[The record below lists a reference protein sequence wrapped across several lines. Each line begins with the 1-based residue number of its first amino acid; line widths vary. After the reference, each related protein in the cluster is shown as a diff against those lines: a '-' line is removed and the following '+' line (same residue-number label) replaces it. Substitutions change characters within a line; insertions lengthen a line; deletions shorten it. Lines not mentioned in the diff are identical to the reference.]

1 MTLLMHLNMKN
12 FCQVENNHAISN
24 YALIASLS
32 VDFDNGFT
40 AITGET
46 GAGKS
51 ILLGALGFVLGN
63 RADSNIL
70 FDETKKCVVEAVFT
84 FNNDRL
90 KYFFEENDIDYEDE
104 CIIRRELNP
113 QKKSRAFVNDTPV
126 SLQVLKELGSHL
138 VDIHS
143 QHDSLLLCNPDF
155 QLALLDDAANN
166 QELLSEYKKAYKEY
180 TSAKNELDALRK
192 KALNN
197 IDENDYLKFQL
208 DELLKS
214 ELQDNEYEE
223 LAQRIEILENQEEI
237 SRLLIESTTI
247 LENSD
252 ASLLDGINSLIYN
265 VDKLKKYIS
274 ELSSMSE
281 RLNSVKIELKDICSD
296 LNDMQDDSQYDISS
310 LETLQERFDTIQ
322 RLMMKHHLNDYSQLL
337 QLREEIRRKVDEFSN
352 IDEIVADKE
361 KEVKMME
368 KSLYQKAKELNKR
381 RLSAK
386 VIFEKDVT
394 DVIRQL
400 AMPHGVFE
408 IRCESVD
415 ELMSNG
421 TDVVTFMF
429 SANKGYAPENMAKAA
444 SGGELSR
451 LMLAIK
457 NIAARNN
464 YIPTLIFD
472 EIDTG
477 VSGEVASKLGDIMK
491 EIGETLQLV
500 SITHLPQVASKA
512 KHHFFVYKDV
522 VDEKTR
528 SNIRTLTREERVMEI
543 AKMLSNAEVTEE
555 AKRAAEVLIN

>member
-1 MTLLMHLNMKN
+1 MLQRLS
-12 FCQVENNHAISN
+12 ISN

-32 VDFDNGFT
+32 IDFDNGFT

-70 FDETKKCVVEAVFT
+70 FDETKKCVVEAVFALH
-84 FNNDRL
+84 NERL
-90 KYFFEENDIDYEDE
+90 KSFFEENDIDYDDE
-104 CIIRRELNP
+104 CIIRRELTP
-113 QKKSRAFVNDTPV
+113 QKKSRAFINDTPV
-126 SLQVLKELGSHL
+126 SLQILKELGSQL

-155 QLALLDDAANN
+155 QLALLDDAADNS
-166 QELLSEYKKAYKEY
+166 EILSEYKKAYKEY

-237 SRLLIESTTI
+237 SRLLNESTII
-247 LENSD
+247 LENSET
-252 ASLLDGINSLIYN
+252 SVLDGVNTLLYN
-265 VDKLKKYIS
+265 VDKLRRYIS
-274 ELSSMSE
+274 ELDSMSE

-296 LNDMQDDSQYDISS
+296 LNNLQDDSMDISS

-322 RLMMKHHLNDYSQLL
+322 RLMMKHHLNDYSQLI
-337 QLREEIRRKVDEFSN
+337 QLREEIRHKVDEFSN

-361 KEVKMME
+361 KEVKAME
-368 KSLYQKAKELNKR
+368 KTLRQKANELNKR

-386 VIFEKDVT
+386 TVFEKDVT

-408 IRCESVD
+408 IKMD
-415 ELMSNG
+415 NTNELTSNG

-457 NIAARNN
+457 SIAAKNN

-477 VSGEVASKLGDIMK
+477 VSGEVASKLGDIMNVM
-491 EIGETLQLV
+491 GETLQLV

-512 KHHFFVYKDV
+512 KHHFFVYKDI

-528 SNIRTLTREERVMEI
+528 SNIRTLTREERIMEI

-555 AKRAAEVLIN
+555 AMRAAEVLIN

>member
-1 MTLLMHLNMKN
+1 MLHKLS
-12 FCQVENNHAISN
+12 ISN

-237 SRLLIESTTI
+237 NRLLIESTTI

>member
-1 MTLLMHLNMKN
+1 MLQKLS
-12 FCQVENNHAISN
+12 ISN

-70 FDETKKCVVEAVFT
+70 FDETKKCVVEASFT

-90 KYFFEENDIDYEDE
+90 RYFFEENDIDYEDE
-104 CIIRRELNP
+104 CIIRRELTP

-337 QLREEIRRKVDEFSN
+337 QLREEIRRKVNEFSN